1 MGKRSSIGGEAAGK
15 PRKRVKVVH
24 EAPTSEEIHTSRQLQ
39 GLLAPDQDL
48 KKARHG
54 LQSFK
59 VFLDHINNGEEGHE
73 DRRKILN
80 EYLVSTKPRAD
91 EESPVYLPD
100 IMETWSHA
108 GQTNN
113 DNILSAVP
121 VVLALLLRILS
132 QSLDQV
138 PYGLGICRTLLL
150 KRQQELIARNLSAD
164 KGKEF
169 IISPTLRLLREAICF
184 DGGAIAK
191 PIFRARNYTFK
202 SLGRNMGIKYLG
214 EGREDPKRPSARTNA
229 VRFFLSALKFLHPEA
244 KKELLSL
251 RDIVTGLMRSV
262 REDPPH
268 LVLETLDTLKT
279 QVLLDEKL
287 PREAKSKLLSANTL
301 TRIASLYT
309 YEDTAS
315 DIEGGRSVDE
325 VAHTFLQIACT
336 LPSAGVLR
344 QQSGLYPKGTE
355 IEDDTLLRLRTSDDV
370 GLENVVWMNKF
381 RDEIPVRNY
390 VLSEFIQSLRPWSN
404 LKQSELL
411 VAIFKAAPELI
422 ADYFQ
427 KKRSFTFEPKLSAT
441 WIGYASLLY
450 NAVTV
455 DIPEYFGQSAG
466 YSYFPPP
473 TSVVLDNILP
483 LPLNQKVLV
492 RCLAQKSNLVSFFV
506 TRILVLALEKLDVAL
521 KLYQE
526 AASDNRPLWKEAAR
540 RLVDEFCQ
548 RCPSMKDIVN
558 SYRSIPEDNILHR
571 EAASRLLLRYYE
583 VLPQVALI
591 AKFDVSPFL
600 VTSIKRLGVE
610 GDERSEDR
618 ILGVR
623 ELEHLLVIAGHSPGM
638 RWFSKLEG
646 LALSPFLTLLQLLV
660 DSQQDISSEKL
671 FDSINFVAEEQQVVL
686 SKDGG
691 RGLAPLVHSL
701 RLLKKTQATDESA
714 DDVWTFIDNCVTRC
728 ATAPIKY
735 LEMMLDLLDDNP
747 EIGEVEAGIPR
758 ISPLAMALIEQIPY
772 ALRSK
777 NPGTVQQLANF
788 ITLFLGSSKA
798 AGEDPALLERVF
810 SKLRSHFPEVV
821 QKKTLKKFP
830 TNVGVEEV
838 SLTPLTEATQMDID
852 SPESL
857 DQQHKPA
864 AGTKSLD
871 QLFSQPLEYDLD
883 NSALHKWANKAAD
896 EIVEEGYATSL
907 ITLLASEHTSIRK
920 EAVTNIL
927 KMAAKLQQSDYDEK
941 EQSYL
946 LLCELAETAKGN
958 VDATPLPSSIISF
971 ACHALD
977 VLKNPLHTMY
987 AKVNSFLTSGPV
999 WKLDKLP
1006 LVHEILQEEPSEDDC
1021 YYAELSWLLTYLL
1034 DSLRTAADLALFHKK
1049 RVFEQLMSL
1058 AGNPYMRP
1066 NLRTQ
1071 VLGILYRATSIEGGS
1086 GTLMTRFG
1094 VMAWLESRQAA
1105 SSGGEEE
1112 WIYPAMIKRVW
1123 ETADQERALAWSKG
1137 GIPDILNV

>member
-1 MGKRSSIGGEAAGK
+1 MGKRSSMGGGAAEK
-15 PRKRVKVVH
+15 PRKRVKVIH
-24 EAPTSEEIHTSRQLQ
+24 EAPSSEEIHTSRQLQ
-39 GLLAPDQDL
+39 GLLAPEQDL

-59 VFLDHINNGEEGHE
+59 VFLDHINNGDEGHE
-73 DRRKILN
+73 DQRQILD
-80 EYLVSTKPRAD
+80 EYLASTKPRAD
-91 EESPVYLPD
+91 EENPVYLPD
-100 IMETWSHA
+100 IMENWSYA

-132 QSLDQV
+132 HSLEQV
-138 PYGLGICRTLLL
+138 PYGLGICRTLLQ

-169 IISPTLRLLREAICF
+169 IISPTLRLLREALMF

-191 PIFRARNYTFK
+191 PIFRARSSTFK

-251 RDIVTGLMRSV
+251 KDIVTGLTRSI
-262 REDPPH
+262 RDDPPH
-268 LVLETLDTLKT
+268 LILETLDTLKT
-279 QVLLDEKL
+279 QVLLDDKV
-287 PREAKSKLLSANTL
+287 PREAKSKLLSSNTL
-301 TRIASLYT
+301 TRISSLYT
-309 YEDTAS
+309 YPDDSEA
-315 DIEGGRSVDE
+315 EVGRSVDD
-325 VAHTFLQIACT
+325 VAHAFLQIACT

-344 QQSGLYPKGTE
+344 QQSGFYPRGTE
-355 IEDDTLLRLRTSDDV
+355 VEDEALLRLRNSDDV

-390 VLSEFIQSLRPWSN
+390 ALSEFIQNLRPWSTI
-404 LKQSELL
+404 KQSELL
-411 VAIFKAAPELI
+411 IEVFKAAPELI

-427 KKRSFTFEPKLSAT
+427 KKRAFTFEPKLSAT
-441 WIGYASLLY
+441 WIGYAALLFS
-450 NAVTV
+450 AVQV
-455 DIPEYFGQSAG
+455 EIPEYFGQSSG
-466 YSYFPPP
+466 YSHFPPP
-473 TSVVLDNILP
+473 TSIVLDNILP

-492 RCLAQKSNLVSFFV
+492 RCLAQKSNLISFFV
-506 TRILVLALEKLDVAL
+506 TRILVLSLEKLDTTL
-521 KLYQE
+521 KLYRE
-526 AASDNRPLWKEAAR
+526 AAYDRPLWKEAAR

-548 RCPSMKDIVN
+548 RCPPMKDIVN
-558 SYRSIPEDNILHR
+558 SYRAIPEDNILHR

-600 VTSIKRLGVE
+600 VTCIKRLGVA
-610 GDERSEDR
+610 DDDQSSEDKN
-618 ILGVR
+618 LGLR

-638 RWFSKLEG
+638 RWFAKLEG
-646 LALSPFLTLLQLLV
+646 LTLSPFLTLLQLLV
-660 DSQQDISSEKL
+660 DSQEDIASEKL

-686 SKDGG
+686 PQEGG
-691 RGLAPLVHSL
+691 RGLTPLVQSL
-701 RLLKKTQATDESA
+701 RLLKKTNGSDESTKN
-714 DDVWTFIDNCVTRC
+714 VWAFIDNCVTRC

-735 LEMMLDLLDDNP
+735 LEMMLDLIESKP
-747 EIGEVEAGIPR
+747 EGGDVKGDVPR
-758 ISPLAMALIEQIPY
+758 ISPLTMALLEQIPF
-772 ALRSK
+772 ALKTKS
-777 NPGTVQQLANF
+777 PDTVQQLAKFVN
-788 ITLFLGSSKA
+788 LFLACSKA
-798 AGEDPALLERVF
+798 AGEDAVLLEAVF
-810 SKLRSHFPEVV
+810 GKLRSHFPEVV
-821 QKKTLKKFP
+821 QKKTMKKFP
-830 TNVGVEEV
+830 AKVGVEEDLV
-838 SLTPLTEATQMDID
+838 ARVAEDSKMGID
-852 SPESL
+852 SPELSTQK
-857 DQQHKPA
+857 DKA
-864 AGTKSLD
+864 VAWKKSLEE
-871 QLFSQPLEYDLD
+871 LFVQPVEFEFD
-883 NSALHKWANKAAD
+883 NSALHKWANKGAD
-896 EIVEEGYATSL
+896 DLVEEGYAASL
-907 ITLLASEHTSIRK
+907 VTLLASEHTSIRK

-927 KMAAKLQQSDYDEK
+927 KTAAKIQQSDYDEK
-941 EQSYL
+941 EQSHL

-958 VDATPLPSSIISF
+958 VDTTPLPSSIVSF
-971 ACHALD
+971 ACHGLE

-999 WKLDKLP
+999 WKLEKLP

-1021 YYAELSWLLTYLL
+1021 YYAELSWLLSYLL
-1034 DSLRTAADLALFHKK
+1034 DSLRTPTDLALFHKK

-1066 NLRTQ
+1066 NLRTEI
-1071 VLGILYRATSIEGGS
+1071 LGILYRATSIEGGS

-1105 SSGGEEE
+1105 ASGGDEE
-1112 WIYPAMIKRVW
+1112 WIYPALIKRVW
-1123 ETADQERALAWSKG
+1123 ETADRERALAWSKG

>member
-1 MGKRSSIGGEAAGK
+1 LKCLWVYCVSNK
-15 PRKRVKVVH
+15 P
-24 EAPTSEEIHTSRQLQ
+24 E
-39 GLLAPDQDL
+39 
-48 KKARHG
+48 G

-59 VFLDHINNGEEGHE
+59 VFLDHINNGDDGHE
-73 DRRKILN
+73 DKREILN
-80 EYLVSTKPRAD
+80 EYLASRKPRAD
-91 EESPVYLPD
+91 DETPIYLPD
-100 IMETWSHA
+100 IMETWSYA

-138 PYGLGICRTLLL
+138 PYGLGICRTLLR
-150 KRQQELIARNLSAD
+150 KRQQELISRNLSAD

-184 DGGAIAK
+184 DGGAMAR

-251 RDIVTGLMRSV
+251 RDIVTGLTKSI

-268 LVLETLDTLKT
+268 LILETLDTLKT
-279 QVLLDEKL
+279 HVLLDEKL

-309 YEDTAS
+309 YDDAAS
-315 DIEGGRSVDE
+315 DAEVNRPVDE
-325 VAHTFLQIACT
+325 VTHAFLQIACT

-344 QQSGLYPKGTE
+344 QQSGFYPRGTE
-355 IEDDTLLRLRTSDDV
+355 AEDDSLLRLRSSDDV

-390 VLSEFIQSLRPWSN
+390 VLSEFTQNLRPWSN
-404 LKQSELL
+404 IKQSELL
-411 VAIFKAAPELI
+411 VTIFKAAPELI

-441 WIGYASLLY
+441 WIGYAALLF
-450 NAVTV
+450 NAVQV
-455 DIPEYFGQSAG
+455 DIPEFFGQSSG
-466 YSYFPPP
+466 YSPFPPP
-473 TSVVLDNILP
+473 TSIVLDNILP

-492 RCLAQKSNLVSFFV
+492 RCLAQKSNLISFFV
-506 TRILVLALEKLDVAL
+506 TRILVIALEKLAATL

-526 AASDNRPLWKEAAR
+526 AAGSNGALWSEGAR

-600 VTSIKRLGVE
+600 VTCIKRLRTE
-610 GDERSEDR
+610 QEDSSSEDR
-618 ILGVR
+618 NLGLR

-646 LALSPFLTLLQLLV
+646 LVLSPFLTLLQLLV
-660 DSQQDISSEKL
+660 DSRQDISSQKL
-671 FDSINFVAEEQQVVL
+671 LDSINFVAEEQQVVL
-686 SKDGG
+686 AREGG
-691 RGLAPLVHSL
+691 RGLAPLVQTLQLL
-701 RLLKKTQATDESA
+701 RKTQATEESTNN
-714 DDVWTFIDNCVTRC
+714 VWTFINNCVARC

-735 LEMMLDLLDDNP
+735 LEMMLDILGSGSK
-747 EIGEVEAGIPR
+747 IGGQDGDVPQ
-758 ISPLAMALIEQIPY
+758 ISPLHMALVEQIPF
-772 ALRSK
+772 ALKSASSD
-777 NPGTVQQLANF
+777 TVRQLAQF
-788 ITLFLGSSKA
+788 ISLFLGASKA
-798 AGEDPALLERVF
+798 AGEDPVLLERVF
-810 SKLRSHFPEVV
+810 SELRSHFPEVV
-821 QKKTLKKFP
+821 QKKALKEFP
-830 TNVGVEEV
+830 SGADFEQRPRV
-838 SLTPLTEATQMDID
+838 TEDLRMDID
-852 SPESL
+852 SPDS
-857 DQQHKPA
+857 PA
-864 AGTKSLD
+864 RGNNVAAATESLD
-871 QLFSQPLEYDLD
+871 QLFDQPSEYSLD
-883 NSALHKWANKAAD
+883 NSALQKWVNKAAD
-896 EIVEEGYATSL
+896 EIVEEGYASSL
-907 ITLLASEHTSIRK
+907 ISLLASEHTSIRK
-920 EAVTNIL
+920 EAVTNML
-927 KMAAKLQQSDYDEK
+927 KMAAKIQQSDYDEK
-941 EQSYL
+941 EQSHL

-958 VDATPLPSSIISF
+958 VDAAPLPNTIISF

-999 WKLDKLP
+999 WKLDRLP
-1006 LVHEILQEEPSEDDC
+1006 LVHEVLQEEPSEDDQ
-1021 YYAELSWLLTYLL
+1021 YYAELGWLLTYLL
-1034 DSLRTAADLALFHKK
+1034 DSLRTGSDLALFHKK

-1058 AGNPYMRP
+1058 AGNPYMRH
-1066 NLRTQ
+1066 NMRIQ
-1071 VLGILYRATSIEGGS
+1071 ILGILYRATGIQGGS

-1105 SSGGEEE
+1105 AAESGGGEDSV
-1112 WIYPAMIKRVW
+1112 YPAMIKRVW
-1123 ETADQERALAWSKG
+1123 ETADQERALAWSRG
-1137 GIPDILNV
+1137 GIPEILGV

>member
-1 MGKRSSIGGEAAGK
+1 
-15 PRKRVKVVH
+15 
-24 EAPTSEEIHTSRQLQ
+24 
-39 GLLAPDQDL
+39 
-48 KKARHG
+48 
-54 LQSFK
+54 
-59 VFLDHINNGEEGHE
+59 
-73 DRRKILN
+73 
-80 EYLVSTKPRAD
+80 
-91 EESPVYLPD
+91 
-100 IMETWSHA
+100 METWSHA
-108 GQTNN
+108 GQANN
-113 DNILSAVP
+113 ENILSAVP

-138 PYGLGICRTLLL
+138 PYGLGICRTLLQ

-229 VRFFLSALKFLHPEA
+229 VRFLLSALKFLHPEA
-244 KKELLSL
+244 RKELLSL
-251 RDIVTGLMRSV
+251 KDIVTGLMRSV

-268 LVLETLDTLKT
+268 LIFETLDTLKT

-309 YEDTAS
+309 YDDAVS
-315 DIEGGRSVDE
+315 DLEGGRSVVD
-325 VAHTFLQIACT
+325 VAHAFLQIACT

-344 QQSGLYPKGTE
+344 QQFGFYPKGTE
-355 IEDDTLLRLRTSDDV
+355 VEDDNLLRLRTSDEV

-390 VLSEFIQSLRPWSN
+390 ALSEFIQNLRPWSN
-404 LKQSELL
+404 MKQSELL
-411 VAIFKAAPELI
+411 IAIFRAAPELI

-427 KKRSFTFEPKLSAT
+427 KKRAFTFEPKLSAT
-441 WIGYASLLY
+441 WIGYAALLY
-450 NAVTV
+450 NAVAV
-455 DIPEYFGQSAG
+455 DIPKYFGQVSG
-466 YSYFPPP
+466 YSHCPPP
-473 TSVVLDNILP
+473 TSIVLDNILP

-506 TRILVLALEKLDVAL
+506 TRILVLALEKLEVAL
-521 KLYQE
+521 KIYQE
-526 AASDNRPLWKEAAR
+526 AAGDNRALWKEAAR

-583 VLPQVALI
+583 VLPQLALI
-591 AKFDVSPFL
+591 AKLDVSPFL
-600 VTSIKRLGVE
+600 VKSIKSLGAEE
-610 GDERSEDR
+610 GKSGEDR
-618 ILGVR
+618 NLGLR

-638 RWFSKLEG
+638 RWFTKLEG

-660 DSQQDISSEKL
+660 ASQQDISSEKL
-671 FDSINFVAEEQQVVL
+671 FESVNFVAEEQQVVL
-686 SKDGG
+686 STEGG
-691 RGLAPLVHSL
+691 RGLAPFVHSL
-701 RLLKKTQATDESA
+701 RLLKKTQVTDESA
-714 DDVWTFIDNCVTRC
+714 HEVWTFLDNCVTRC

-735 LEMMLDLLDDNP
+735 LEMMLDLLDGDLKT
-747 EIGEVEAGIPR
+747 GGAEAGVPR
-758 ISPLAMALIEQIPY
+758 ISPLTMALLEQVPY
-772 ALRSK
+772 ALSSK
-777 NPGTVQQLANF
+777 NPDTIQQLATF
-788 ITLFLGSSKA
+788 ITLFLDSSKT
-798 AGEDPALLERVF
+798 AGEDGVLLEKVF
-810 SKLRSHFPEVV
+810 GKIRSHFPEVV
-821 QKKTLKKFP
+821 QKKTMKDLP
-830 TNVGVEEV
+830 TSVGIAEA
-838 SLTPLTEATQMDID
+838 SLTPLTASRMDID
-852 SPESL
+852 IPDST
-857 DQQHKPA
+857 DQQHKA
-864 AGTKSLD
+864 EAGIYSLD
-871 QLFSQPLEYDLD
+871 QVFAHPPRYDLD

-907 ITLLASEHTSIRK
+907 VTLLTSEHTSIRK

-941 EQSYL
+941 EQCHL

-958 VDATPLPSSIISF
+958 VDTTPLPSSIVSF
-971 ACHALD
+971 ACHGLD

-1021 YYAELSWLLTYLL
+1021 YYAELSWLLMYLL

-1058 AGNPYMRP
+1058 ASNPYMRP
-1066 NLRTQ
+1066 NLRVQ
-1071 VLGILYRATSIEGGS
+1071 ILGILYKATTIEGGS

-1105 SSGGEEE
+1105 SSGGDEE
-1112 WIYPAMIKRVW
+1112 WIYPALIKKVW

-1137 GIPDILNV
+1137 GIPDILDV

>member
-1 MGKRSSIGGEAAGK
+1 
-15 PRKRVKVVH
+15 
-24 EAPTSEEIHTSRQLQ
+24 
-39 GLLAPDQDL
+39 
-48 KKARHG
+48 
-54 LQSFK
+54 
-59 VFLDHINNGEEGHE
+59 
-73 DRRKILN
+73 
-80 EYLVSTKPRAD
+80 
-91 EESPVYLPD
+91 
-100 IMETWSHA
+100 METWSYS

-121 VVLALLLRILS
+121 VVVALLLRILS
-132 QSLDQV
+132 QTLDQV
-138 PYGLGICRTLLL
+138 PYGLGICRTLLQ

-169 IISPTLRLLREAICF
+169 IISPTLRLLREALCF
-184 DGGAIAK
+184 DGGAVAK

-229 VRFFLSALKFLHPEA
+229 VRFLLSALKFLHPEA

-251 RDIVTGLMRSV
+251 KDIVTGLTRSI

-268 LVLETLDTLKT
+268 LIFETLDTLKT
-279 QVLLDEKL
+279 QVLLDAKL
-287 PREAKSKLLSANTL
+287 PREAKSKLLSSNTL

-309 YEDTAS
+309 YDNLSDT
-315 DIEGGRSVDE
+315 DGGRAVDE
-325 VAHTFLQIACT
+325 VAHGFLQLACT

-344 QQSGLYPKGTE
+344 YQSAFYPKGTE
-355 IEDDTLLRLRTSDDV
+355 DEDDTLLHLRNSGDV
-370 GLENVVWMNKF
+370 GLENVVWINKF
-381 RDEIPVRNY
+381 KDEIPVRNY
-390 VLSEFIQSLRPWSN
+390 TLSDFAQSLRPWSN
-404 LKQSELL
+404 IKQSELL
-411 VAIFKAAPELI
+411 VAIFEAAPELI

-441 WIGYASLLY
+441 WIGYAALLF
-450 NAVTV
+450 NAVSV
-455 DIPEYFGQSAG
+455 DIPRYFGQTSE
-466 YSYFPPP
+466 YSHFPPP

-492 RCLAQKSNLVSFFV
+492 RCLAQKSNLISFFA
-506 TRILVLALEKLDVAL
+506 TRILVLAVEKLDTAL

-548 RCPSMKDIVN
+548 RCPSMKEIVN
-558 SYRSIPEDNILHR
+558 SYRAIPADNILQR
-571 EAASRLLLRYYE
+571 EIASRLLLRYYE

-591 AKFDVSPFL
+591 ARFDVSPFL
-600 VTSIKRLGVE
+600 VTSFKRLGVQGE
-610 GDERSEDR
+610 ESSEDR
-618 ILGVR
+618 NMGIR

-646 LALSPFLTLLQLLV
+646 LPLSPFSTLLQLVV

-671 FDSINFVAEEQQVVL
+671 LDSVNFVAEEQQVVL
-686 SKDGG
+686 SRDAG
-691 RGLAPLVHSL
+691 RSLAPLVQSL
-701 RLLKKTQATDESA
+701 RSLKKSPVSAESA
-714 DDVWTFIDNCVTRC
+714 SNVWSYVDNCVTRC

-735 LEMMLDLLDDNP
+735 LEMMLDLLNSTS
-747 EIGEVEAGIPR
+747 EVDLSQAEVPR
-758 ISPLAMALIEQIPY
+758 ISPLTMAFLDQIPY
-772 ALRSK
+772 ALSS
-777 NPGTVQQLANF
+777 GDEDTVQQLAKF
-788 ITLFLGSSKA
+788 LSLFLGSSKA
-798 AGEDPALLERVF
+798 AGEDPALLGTVF
-810 SKLRSHFPEVV
+810 SKIKSHFPKDA
-821 QKKTLKKFP
+821 QKSTLKAFP
-830 TNVGVEEV
+830 SVLSLEEA
-838 SLTPLTEATQMDID
+838 SGTQLNDETRMDLD
-852 SPESL
+852 SPEILDRGNKTATSTGSL
-857 DQQHKPA
+857 DQI
-864 AGTKSLD
+864 
-871 QLFSQPLEYDLD
+871 FVQPSEYDLD
-883 NSALHKWANKAAD
+883 NSALHKWTNKAAD

-907 ITLLASEHTSIRK
+907 VNLLASEHTSIRK

-941 EQSYL
+941 EQTHL
-946 LLCELAETAKGN
+946 LLAELAETAKGN
-958 VDATPLPSSIISF
+958 VDITPLPSSIVSF
-971 ACHALD
+971 ACHGLE

-987 AKVNSFLTSGPV
+987 AKVNSFLTRGPV

-1006 LVHEILQEEPSEDDC
+1006 LLHEILQEEPSEDDQ
-1021 YYAELSWLLTYLL
+1021 YYAELSWLVAYLL
-1034 DSLRTAADLALFHKK
+1034 DSLRTTADLALFHKK

-1105 SSGGEEE
+1105 SSGGDEQ
-1112 WIYPAMIKRVW
+1112 WIYPALTKRVW
-1123 ETADQERALAWSKG
+1123 ETADRERALAWSKG
-1137 GIPDILNV
+1137 GIPDILDVE

>member
-1 MGKRSSIGGEAAGK
+1 
-15 PRKRVKVVH
+15 
-24 EAPTSEEIHTSRQLQ
+24 
-39 GLLAPDQDL
+39 
-48 KKARHG
+48 
-54 LQSFK
+54 
-59 VFLDHINNGEEGHE
+59 
-73 DRRKILN
+73 
-80 EYLVSTKPRAD
+80 
-91 EESPVYLPD
+91 
-100 IMETWSHA
+100 METWSQA
-108 GQTNN
+108 GQTNS

-138 PYGLGICRTLLL
+138 PYGLGICRTLLQ
-150 KRQQELIARNLSAD
+150 KRQQELISRNLSAD

-184 DGGAIAK
+184 DGGAMAK

-214 EGREDPKRPSARTNA
+214 EGREDPRRPSARTNA

-251 RDIVTGLMRSV
+251 RDIVTGLTKSV

-268 LVLETLDTLKT
+268 LILETLDTLKT
-279 QVLLDEKL
+279 RVLLDEKL

-309 YEDTAS
+309 YDDDAS
-315 DIEGGRSVDE
+315 DAEGGRSVDE
-325 VAHTFLQIACT
+325 VAHGFLQIACT

-344 QQSGLYPKGTE
+344 QQSGFYPRGTE
-355 IEDDTLLRLRTSDDV
+355 VEDDTLLQLRNSDDV

-390 VLSEFIQSLRPWSN
+390 VLSDFIQNLRPWSN
-404 LKQSELL
+404 IKQSELL
-411 VAIFKAAPELI
+411 ITIFKAAPELI

-441 WIGYASLLY
+441 WIGYAALLF

-455 DIPEYFGQSAG
+455 DIPDYFGQSSG
-466 YSYFPPP
+466 YSHFPPP
-473 TSVVLDNILP
+473 TSIVLDNILP

-492 RCLAQKSNLVSFFV
+492 RCLAQKSNLISFFV
-506 TRILVLALEKLDVAL
+506 TRLLVLALEKLDTAL

-526 AASDNRPLWKEAAR
+526 AAGIKGAIWQEAAR

-558 SYRSIPEDNILHR
+558 SYRVIPDDNVLHR
-571 EAASRLLLRYYE
+571 EAASRLLLHYYE

-591 AKFDVSPFL
+591 AKFDVAPFL
-600 VTSIKRLGVE
+600 VTSIKKLRAD
-610 GDERSEDR
+610 GDESSEDR
-618 ILGVR
+618 NLGLR

-646 LALSPFLTLLQLLV
+646 LVLSPFLTLLKLLV

-686 SKDGG
+686 PKDGG
-691 RGLAPLVHSL
+691 RGLAPLVQSL
-701 RLLKKTQATDESA
+701 RLLKTTQITEDSA
-714 DDVWTFIDNCVTRC
+714 QNVWTFIDNCVTRC

-735 LEMMLDLLDDNP
+735 LEMMLDTLDNSS
-747 EIGEVEAGIPR
+747 ETGEAEAGVPR
-758 ISPLAMALIEQIPY
+758 ISPLHMAVLEQIPY
-772 ALRSK
+772 TLASK
-777 NPGTVQQLANF
+777 NPDTVKQLAEF
-788 ITLFLGSSKA
+788 IRLFLGSSKA
-798 AGEDPALLERVF
+798 AGEDPVLLESVF
-810 SKLRSHFPEVV
+810 GKLRSHFPEVV
-821 QKKTLKKFP
+821 QKKTLKEFP
-830 TNVGVEEV
+830 RSVNFEKPSGALSTEE
-838 SLTPLTEATQMDID
+838 SKMDID
-852 SPESL
+852 IPESS
-857 DQQHKPA
+857 DQEQQAA

-871 QLFSQPLEYDLD
+871 QVFAQPSEYELD
-883 NSALHKWANKAAD
+883 NSALHKWANKTAD

-907 ITLLASEHTSIRK
+907 ISLLASEHTSIRK

-927 KMAAKLQQSDYDEK
+927 KMGAKIQQSDYDEK
-941 EQSYL
+941 EQSHL

-958 VDATPLPSSIISF
+958 VDTGPLPNSIVSF
-971 ACHALD
+971 AYHALD

-999 WKLDKLP
+999 WKLDRLP
-1006 LVHEILQEEPSEDDC
+1006 LVHEVLQEEPSEDDC
-1021 YYAELSWLLTYLL
+1021 YYAELTWLLTYLL
-1034 DSLRTAADLALFHKK
+1034 DSLRTGSDLALFHKK

-1066 NLRTQ
+1066 NLRIQ
-1071 VLGILYRATSIEGGS
+1071 ILGILYRATGIEGGS

-1094 VMAWLESRQAA
+1094 IMAWLESRQAA
-1105 SSGGEEE
+1105 KLSGGDEE
-1112 WIYPAMIKRVW
+1112 WIYPALIKRVW

-1137 GIPDILNV
+1137 GIPDILDV